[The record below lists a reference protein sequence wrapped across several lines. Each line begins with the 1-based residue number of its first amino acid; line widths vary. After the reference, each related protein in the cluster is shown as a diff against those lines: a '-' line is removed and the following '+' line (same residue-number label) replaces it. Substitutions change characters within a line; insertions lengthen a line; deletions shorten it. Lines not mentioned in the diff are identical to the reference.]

1 MYEIWL
7 RAVAVGLGATLL
19 MDAWGLLLKHLYD
32 VKGLDYRFV
41 GRWIGHMTRGQF
53 SHADIRNAPATRYEA
68 GIGWAVHYTIG
79 ILFALALVAAWG
91 RNWLE
96 IPTLLPALVTGLLTL
111 SAPLFIMQPAFGF
124 GFASS
129 RTPNPMKA
137 RARSLI
143 THTIFGLGLF
153 VTAKALASS
162 F

>member
-1 MYEIWL
+1 MNEIWL

-19 MDAWGLLLKHLYD
+19 MDVWGLILKHLYD

-41 GRWIGHMTRGQF
+41 GRWIYHMMRGQF

-68 GIGWAVHYTIG
+68 AIGWAAHYVIG
-79 ILFALALVAAWG
+79 VLFAAGLVAAWG
-91 RNWLE
+91 KSWLE
-96 IPTLLPALVTGLLTL
+96 APMLIPALVTGLLTVT
-111 SAPLFIMQPAFGF
+111 APLFVMQPAFGF

-129 RTPNPMKA
+129 RTPNPAKA

-143 THTIFGLGLF
+143 THMVFGLGLF
-153 VTAKALASS
+153 LTAKALTQ